1 MARVKLK
8 SREDASPA
16 LQKSYDETSDRFEM
30 LLNIFK
36 AWGVVENLAL
46 PMNELIL
53 QVLQDGEVEWKTKEL
68 LILKSTL
75 ENECEYCVT
84 QHEVVSKRLG
94 IPDEKVADLKGD
106 KYKTSPHFNE
116 AERVILDLTI
126 QIREDANRVSDAL
139 WSRVREHWSE
149 AQAVEIV
156 YVITIYIMVS
166 KFGDVLHV
174 ELEDVFSGLETQL
187 I

>member
-1 MARVKLK
+1 MARIKLME
-8 SREDASPA
+8 REDASPE
-16 LQKSYDETSDRFEM
+16 LQASYDETSERFEM

-46 PMNELIL
+46 PTNELIM
-53 QVLQDGEVEWKTKEL
+53 QVLKDGEVDWKTKEL
-68 LILKSTL
+68 VILKSTL

-84 QHEVVSKRLG
+84 QHEVVSRRLG

-116 AERVILDLTI
+116 AERCILDLTL
-126 QIREDANRVSDAL
+126 QIREDANRVGDDL
-139 WSRVREHWSE
+139 WARIMEHWTE
-149 AQAVEIV
+149 AQAVEII

-166 KFGDVLHV
+166 KFGDALHV
-174 ELEDVFSGLETQL
+174 ELEPVFADLETQL

>member
-1 MARVKLK
+1 MARIKLME
-8 SREDASPA
+8 REDASPA
-16 LQKSYDETSDRFEM
+16 LQASYDETAERFQL

-46 PMNELIL
+46 PTNQLIME
-53 QVLQDGEVEWKTKEL
+53 VLQDGLVDWKTKEL

-84 QHEVVSKRLG
+84 QHEVVSRRLG
-94 IPDEKVADLKGD
+94 ISDEKVADLKGD
-106 KYKTSPHFNE
+106 TYKTSPHFTE
-116 AERVILDLTI
+116 AERSILDLTM
-126 QIREDANRVSDAL
+126 QIREDANRVSDEL
-139 WSRVREHWSE
+139 WKRMREHWSE
-149 AQAVEIV
+149 AQLVEMV

-166 KFGDVLHV
+166 KFGDALHV
-174 ELEDVFSGLETQL
+174 ELEPVFADLETQL

>member
-1 MARVKLK
+1 MARIKLK
-8 SREDASPA
+8 EFEEASPA
-16 LQKSYDETSDRFEM
+16 LQKSYKETENRFEM

-46 PMNELIL
+46 PMNDLIMEIL
-53 QVLQDGEVEWKTKEL
+53 KDGEVDWKTKEL

-84 QHEVVSKRLG
+84 QHEVVSRRLG
-94 IPDEKVADLKGD
+94 ISDEKVADLKGD

-116 AERVILDLTI
+116 AERCILDLTM
-126 QIREDANRVSDAL
+126 QIRDDANRVSAEL
-139 WSRVREHWSE
+139 WNRIMEHWTE
-149 AQAVEIV
+149 KQAVEIV
-156 YVITIYIMVS
+156 YTITVYIMVS
-166 KFGDVLHV
+166 KFGDALHV
-174 ELEDVFSGLETQL
+174 ELEPVFAGLETQL

>member
-1 MARVKLK
+1 MARIKLK
-8 SREDASPA
+8 EREEASPK
-16 LQKSYDETSDRFEM
+16 LQASYDETAERFQL

-46 PMNELIL
+46 PMNQLIME
-53 QVLQDGEVEWKTKEL
+53 VLQDGLVDWKTKEL

-84 QHEVVSKRLG
+84 QHEVVSRRLG
-94 IPDEKVADLKGD
+94 ISDEKVADLKGD
-106 KYKTSPHFNE
+106 IYKTSPHFNE
-116 AERVILDLTI
+116 AERSILDLTM
-126 QIREDANRVSDAL
+126 QIREDANRVSDEL
-139 WSRVREHWSE
+139 WQRMREHWSE
-149 AQAVEIV
+149 EQLVEMI

-166 KFGDVLHV
+166 KFGDALHV
-174 ELEDVFSGLETQL
+174 ELEPVFSDLETQL

>member
-8 SREDASPA
+8 EREDASPK
-16 LQKSYDETSDRFEM
+16 LQASYDETVTRFEM

-46 PMNELIL
+46 PMNDLIME
-53 QVLQDGEVEWKTKEL
+53 VLKDGEVDWVTKEL
-68 LILKSTL
+68 VILKSTL

-84 QHEVVSKRLG
+84 QHEVVSRRLG
-94 IPDEKVADLKGD
+94 ISDEKVADLKGD
-106 KYKTSPHFNE
+106 VYKTSPHFNE
-116 AERVILDLTI
+116 AERCILDLTM
-126 QIREDANRVSDAL
+126 QIREDANRVSKEL
-139 WSRVREHWSE
+139 WERIMEHWTE

-156 YVITIYIMVS
+156 YTITIYIMVS
-166 KFGDVLHV
+166 KFGDALHV
-174 ELEDVFSGLETQL
+174 ELEPVFAGLETQL

>member
-1 MARVKLK
+1 MARIKLK
-8 SREDASPA
+8 ERDEVSA
-16 LQKSYDETSDRFEM
+16 KMGTSYDQTTERFEL

-46 PMNELIL
+46 PMNELIM
-53 QVLQDGEVEWKTKEL
+53 QVLQDGEVDWKTKEL
-68 LILKSTL
+68 VILKSTL

-84 QHEVVSKRLG
+84 QHEVVSRRLG

-106 KYKTSPHFNE
+106 KYKTSVHFNE
-116 AERVILDLTI
+116 AERAILDLTI
-126 QIREDANRVSDAL
+126 QIREDANRVNDEL
-139 WSRVREHWSE
+139 WSRVRAHYSE

-166 KFGDVLHV
+166 KFGDVLQV
-174 ELEDVFSGLETQL
+174 ELEPAFSGLETQL

>member
-8 SREDASPA
+8 EQEEASPK
-16 LQKSYDETSDRFEM
+16 LQASYDETVSRFEM

-46 PMNELIL
+46 PMNELIM
-53 QVLQDGEVEWKTKEL
+53 QVLQDGEVDWKTKEL
-68 LILKSTL
+68 VILKSTL
-75 ENECEYCVT
+75 ANECEYCVT
-84 QHEVVSKRLG
+84 QHEVVSRRLG
-94 IPDEKVADLKGD
+94 IPDEKVADLAGD
-106 KYKTSPHFNE
+106 KYKTSSHFNE
-116 AERVILDLTI
+116 AERSILDLTM
-126 QIREDANRVSDAL
+126 QIRDDANRVSPEL
-139 WSRVREHWSE
+139 WSRVRAHWSE

-166 KFGDVLHV
+166 KFGDALQV
-174 ELEDVFSGLETQL
+174 ELEPVFAGLDTQL

>member
-1 MARVKLK
+1 MARIQLME
-8 SREDASPA
+8 REEASST
-16 LQKSYDETSDRFEM
+16 LQTSYDETTERFQL

-46 PMNELIL
+46 PMNRLIME
-53 QVLQDGEVEWKTKEL
+53 VLQDGLVDWKTKEL

-84 QHEVVSKRLG
+84 QHEVVSRRLG
-94 IPDEKVADLKGD
+94 ISDEKVADLKGD
-106 KYKTSPHFNE
+106 LYNSSPHFTE
-116 AERVILDLTI
+116 AERCILDLTM

-139 WSRVREHWSE
+139 WSRMREHWSE
-149 AQAVEIV
+149 AQLVEMV

-166 KFGDVLHV
+166 KFGDALHV
-174 ELEDVFSGLETQL
+174 ELEPVFADLETQL

>member
-1 MARVKLK
+1 MARIKLK
-8 SREDASPA
+8 ERAQASSA
-16 LQKSYDETSDRFEM
+16 LQASYDKTSERFEL

-46 PMNELIL
+46 PMNELIM
-53 QVLQDGEVEWKTKEL
+53 QVLQDGEVDWKTKEL
-68 LILKSTL
+68 VILKSTL

-84 QHEVVSKRLG
+84 QHEVVSRRLG
-94 IPDEKVADLKGD
+94 IPDEKIADLKGNT
-106 KYKTSPHFNE
+106 YKTSPHFTE
-116 AERVILDLTI
+116 GERALLDLTM
-126 QIREDANRVSDAL
+126 QIREDANRVSEPL
-139 WSRVREHWSE
+139 WSRIMEHWTE

-166 KFGDVLHV
+166 KFGDALHV
-174 ELEDVFSGLETQL
+174 ALEPVFSGLETQL

>member
-1 MARVKLK
+1 MARIKLK
-8 SREDASPA
+8 ELEDASPDLSA
-16 LQKSYDETSDRFEM
+16 SYNETAERFEM

-53 QVLQDGEVEWKTKEL
+53 QILQDGEVEWKTKEL

-75 ENECEYCVT
+75 ENQCEYCIT

-94 IPDEKVADLKGD
+94 IPDEKVADLKDD

-116 AERVILDLTI
+116 AERAILDLTV
-126 QIREDANRVSDAL
+126 QIREDANRVSDKL
-139 WSRVREHWSE
+139 WARVREHWSE

-156 YVITIYIMVS
+156 YTITIYIMVS
-166 KFGDVLHV
+166 KFGDALHV
-174 ELEDVFSGLETQL
+174 ELEPVFAGLETQL

>member
-1 MARVKLK
+1 MARVKLQE
-8 SREDASPA
+8 REDASPA
-16 LQKSYDETSDRFEM
+16 LGVSYDQTAERFEM

-46 PMNELIL
+46 PTNNLIME
-53 QVLQDGEVEWKTKEL
+53 VLQDGEVDWKTKEL

-75 ENECEYCVT
+75 ENQCEYCVT
-84 QHEVVSKRLG
+84 QHEVVSRRLG
-94 IPDEKVADLKGD
+94 IADEKVADLEGD

-116 AERVILDLTI
+116 AERSILDLTV
-126 QIREDANRVSDAL
+126 QVREDANRVSDEL
-139 WSRVREHWSE
+139 WARVREHWSE
-149 AQAVEIV
+149 KQAVEVV

-166 KFGDVLHV
+166 KFGDVLQV
-174 ELEDVFSGLETQL
+174 ELEPAFSGLETQL

>member
-1 MARVKLK
+1 MARITLK
-8 SREDASPA
+8 EREDASPK
-16 LQKSYDETSDRFEM
+16 LQASYDETEERFQL

-46 PMNELIL
+46 PMNQLIME
-53 QVLQDGEVEWKTKEL
+53 VLQDGLVDWKTKEL

-84 QHEVVSKRLG
+84 QHEVVSRRLG
-94 IPDEKVADLKGD
+94 ISDEKVADLKGD
-106 KYKTSPHFNE
+106 VYKTSPHFSE
-116 AERVILDLTI
+116 AERSVLDLTM

-139 WSRVREHWSE
+139 WSRMREHWSE
-149 AQAVEIV
+149 AQLVEMV

-166 KFGDVLHV
+166 KFGDALHV
-174 ELEDVFSGLETQL
+174 ELEPVFTDLETQL

>member
-1 MARVKLK
+1 ME
-8 SREDASPA
+8 REDASPK
-16 LQKSYDETSDRFEM
+16 LQASYDQTSQRFEM

-53 QVLQDGEVEWKTKEL
+53 QILQDGEVGWKTKEL

-116 AERVILDLTI
+116 AERAILDLTL
-126 QIREDANRVSDAL
+126 QIKEDANKVSDEL
-139 WSRVREHWSE
+139 WARVRAHWSE

-156 YVITIYIMVS
+156 YVITTYIMVS
-166 KFGDVLHV
+166 KFGDALHV
-174 ELEDVFSGLETQL
+174 ELEEVFSGLETQL

>member
-1 MARVKLK
+1 MARIKFKEL
-8 SREDASPA
+8 EDASPK
-16 LQKSYDETSDRFEM
+16 LRESYKETEERFEM

-53 QVLQDGEVEWKTKEL
+53 QILQDGEVEWKTKEL

-75 ENECEYCVT
+75 ENQCEYCVT

-116 AERVILDLTI
+116 AERAILDLTV
-126 QIREDANRVSDAL
+126 QIREDANRVSDKL
-139 WSRVREHWSE
+139 WARVREHWSE

-156 YVITIYIMVS
+156 YTITIYIMVS
-166 KFGDVLHV
+166 KFGDVLQV
-174 ELEDVFSGLETQL
+174 ELEPVFSGLETQL

>member
-8 SREDASPA
+8 EPEGASPA
-16 LQKSYDETSDRFEM
+16 LKESYDQTAERFEM

-46 PMNELIL
+46 PMNNLIM
-53 QVLQDGEVEWKTKEL
+53 QILQDGEVEWKTKEL

-84 QHEVVSKRLG
+84 QHEVVSKKLG

-106 KYKTSPHFNE
+106 NYKTSPHFNE
-116 AERVILDLTI
+116 AERSILDLTV
-126 QIREDANRVSDAL
+126 QIRDDANRVSDEL
-139 WSRVREHWSE
+139 WAKVREHWSE
-149 AQAVEIV
+149 VQAVEIV
-156 YVITIYIMVS
+156 YVITTYIAVS
-166 KFGDVLHV
+166 KFGDALQV
-174 ELEDVFSGLETQL
+174 ELEPVFSGLETQL

>member
-8 SREDASPA
+8 EREDASA
-16 LQKSYDETSDRFEM
+16 ELGASYDQTAERFEM

-46 PMNELIL
+46 PMNDLIM
-53 QVLQDGEVEWKTKEL
+53 QILQDGEVDWVTKEL
-68 LILKSTL
+68 VILKSTL

-84 QHEVVSKRLG
+84 QHEVVSRKLG

-106 KYKTSPHFNE
+106 IYKTSPHFNE
-116 AERVILDLTI
+116 AERSILDLTV
-126 QIREDANRVSDAL
+126 QIREDANKVSDEL
-139 WSRVREHWSE
+139 WARIRKHWSE
-149 AQAVEIV
+149 KQAVEIV
-156 YVITIYIMVS
+156 YVITTYIMVS
-166 KFGDVLHV
+166 KFGDALHV

>member
-1 MARVKLK
+1 MARIKLMEM
-8 SREDASPA
+8 EDVSPELQASY
-16 LQKSYDETSDRFEM
+16 KETEERFEL

-46 PMNELIL
+46 PMNQLIMEIL
-53 QVLQDGEVEWKTKEL
+53 KDGEVDWKTKEL

-84 QHEVVSKRLG
+84 QHEVVSRRLG

-106 KYKTSPHFNE
+106 TYKTSPHFTD
-116 AERVILDLTI
+116 AERVILDLTM
-126 QIREDANRVSDAL
+126 QIRTDANKVSSKL
-139 WSRVREHWSE
+139 WDSIMEHWTE
-149 AQAVEIV
+149 KQAVEIV
-156 YVITIYIMVS
+156 YVITTYIMVS
-166 KFGDVLHV
+166 KFGDALHV
-174 ELEDVFSGLETQL
+174 ELEPVFSGLDTQL